1 MYQLRKTLITETM
14 KNSTRIIYL
23 ALMAM
28 VAIIGVAACEESA
41 ETYSEFT
48 KDGEIIYVGTPDT
61 VLVAPGFEKLQFSVV
76 INADPKISSGV
87 LQTKDKSFIQEFD
100 VVRKNN
106 GQDTI
111 SFTVDLEEGEYNFDV
126 FLKDNA
132 GHQSIP
138 REVNTVVYG
147 PKYQEALISRGISKI
162 KTFENTAIIEWRNA
176 PDGSISTSLT
186 YEDATGALQILEIP
200 NDMAETTLD
209 SYKLGGQIMI
219 ESTYA
224 PTASA
229 IEVFTSV
236 SEAMFPEKFQ
246 LDNTLITALKLPF
259 DASDGCYG
267 STYEKLTDGATGE
280 FWHSCDIPE
289 DLYPFVMSFD
299 IGVTANL
306 RGFRLDKRSSCCG
319 GRSPG
324 AYQIWGTN
332 DLTGAETVDID
343 AGEIADWEAD
353 ATTKGWVKLL
363 EVTDNTQETF
373 EADIPENASNFRY
386 IRVVGISS
394 INGETTANFD
404 EFTFMATGVE

>member
-1 MYQLRKTLITETM
+1 M
-14 KNSTRIIYL
+14 KKSTRIIYL
-23 ALMAM
+23 TLVAIG
-28 VAIIGVAACEESA
+28 AIIGVASCEETT
-41 ETYSEFT
+41 ETYSEYT

-61 VLVAPGFEKLQFSVV
+61 VLVAPGFEKLEFSVV

-100 VVRKNN
+100 VVRKNA

-111 SFTVDLEEGEYNFDV
+111 AFTVDLAEGEYNFDV
-126 FLKDNA
+126 ILKDDA
-132 GHQSIP
+132 GHTSIP

-147 PKYQEALISRGISKI
+147 TKYQEALISRGISSI
-162 KTFENTAIIEWRNA
+162 KAYETDALVTWGNV
-176 PDGSISTSLT
+176 PDGSISTSFT
-186 YEDATGALQILEIP
+186 YEDAAGALQTIEIP
-200 NDMAETTLD
+200 NDIGETALT

-224 PTASA
+224 PAANA
-229 IEVFTSV
+229 IEVFNSA
-236 SEAMFPEKFQ
+236 SETMFPDKFQ
-246 LDNTLITALKLPF
+246 LDHSLITALKLPF
-259 DASDGCYG
+259 DASDGCHG
-267 STYEKLTDGATGE
+267 STYERLTDGATGE
-280 FWHSCDIPE
+280 FWHSCDSPE

-299 IGVTANL
+299 MGVTADL
-306 RGFRLDKRSSCCG
+306 RGFRLDKRSACCG

-343 AGEIADWEAD
+343 AGELADWEVD
-353 ATTKGWVKLL
+353 AIAKGWVKLL
-363 EVTDNTQETF
+363 DVADNTQETI
-373 EADIPENASNFRY
+373 EADIPENAMSFRY